1 MIVER
6 LSQRYR
12 TTSLPHAYLDNGLD
26 FDLSG
31 YSIDGSE
38 KRPLELK
45 AGQTTI
51 PFPPDEDRDEWET
64 IELFGS
70 VELTE
75 STIES
80 VFPPDER
87 SDPPAMLFVV
97 IQCHETIYRDK
108 VVVEDRSIEPRSY
121 SIRIELDRDEFR
133 DKVELRPHLVRTEST
148 DHDGKY
154 ATEEHLRVASGKTFT
169 ALVDPVEDE
178 GEAWI
183 DGEEV
188 SFSQTPHLPDGEKIY
203 YLDFR
208 NEARP
213 KLWLNTDYPRIT
225 DILQSDGSVGAE
237 PRMRDV
243 ILDQIAYPV
252 WTQLILRT
260 GCAVDDSGEVEHQ
273 WQQTVLESFARD
285 IYETDDT
292 TEAALALRRDVR
304 DPDSLPEVMA
314 RIDRELQDYLDPRT
328 QLINLMEEGLKI

>member
-1 MIVER
+1 M
-6 LSQRYR
+6 SQRYR
-12 TTSLPHAYLDNGLD
+12 TTSLPHAYLDDGLD
-26 FDLSG
+26 FDLDG
-31 YSIDGSE
+31 YSIDRGKTRS
-38 KRPLELK
+38 LELK
-45 AGQTTI
+45 AGQTKI
-51 PFPPDEDRDEWET
+51 PLPPNDDHDDWQT

-75 STIES
+75 STVERI
-80 VFPPDER
+80 FPQDER
-87 SDPPAMLFVV
+87 SSPPARLFVV

-108 VVVEDRSIEPRSY
+108 VVIEEPPVEPRSY
-121 SIRIELDRDEFR
+121 SFGIELER
-133 DKVELRPHLVRTEST
+133 DKFRNKVEIRPHLVRSEPT
-148 DHDGKY
+148 DHDGRY

-169 ALVDPVEDE
+169 ALVDHDDDE

-213 KLWLNTDYPRIT
+213 KLWLNTDFPRIT
-225 DILQSDGSVGAE
+225 DVLQSDGSVGAE

-252 WTQLILRT
+252 WTQLVLRT
-260 GCAVDDSGEVEHQ
+260 GSAVDESGEVEHQ

-285 IYETDDT
+285 IYRTDDT
-292 TEAALALRRDVR
+292 TEAALALRRDIH
-304 DPDSLPEVMA
+304 DPDALPEVIS
-314 RIDRELQDYLDPRT
+314 RLDRELQDYIDPRA